1 MARWG
6 YGLRAKAMLALL
18 VACVLALI
26 PVGLLGLQGLE
37 AVRGHFGDAYAR
49 NFTERQAQGIRARVE
64 REVAL
69 SRRLAGS
76 IVTERWLAN
85 PDSGEAR
92 AAFFREAERYRDS
105 FRDAN
110 YFLIHADGRYFH
122 NAAGTDFSNAPR
134 YRLNAEEPDDAW
146 FFNIMGGERDL
157 VVNVNPDAELG
168 VTRVWINVV
177 IRRADEAV
185 GLAGTGLD
193 LSRFLEEFVR
203 ADEAGVT
210 PLIIDAE
217 GAIQA
222 HPDPDRIAYGSAAGL
237 ESEGSLKAALGGD
250 SSALEAA
257 MARADRGGNTP
268 VFTAT
273 LDDRPQRLAV
283 TAVPALDWYVISAV
297 DLEAATV
304 LEGPWLQSTVAAGG
318 VTLLVLLGG
327 FAWGVDRLILRPLR
341 SLQHS
346 ASALAEGDY
355 RVTLPEARRDEIGDL
370 GQAFGSMAEQVAEHT
385 SRLEEGVRQ
394 RTRELETANQ
404 RIRDSI
410 DYAALIQR
418 ALLPDGRLAEALG
431 PDHFILWHPRD
442 GVGGDFYLFRSEADG
457 DRFLVGTVDC
467 AGHGVPGALM
477 TMLARAAFDEA
488 MNTLGIESP
497 AALLHRADETLRDMV
512 RQSAMPETVATNL
525 DAGLVFVD
533 RAAGQLRFAGARIAL
548 HASDGDEVR
557 ELAPGRRALC
567 DRRQGEYTDQTCA
580 TASGTTYYLVTDGY
594 LDQAGGDHGFGFGN
608 TRFRELLRDHARRP
622 MAEQAAALEETLANY
637 RGDHE
642 QRDDITVLAFRVT

>member
-18 VACVLALI
+18 AACLLALV
-26 PVGLLGLQGLE
+26 PVGLLGLQGIE

-64 REVAL
+64 REAAL
-69 SRRLAGS
+69 SRRLADS
-76 IVTERWLAN
+76 IVTERWLEK

-92 AAFFREAERYRDS
+92 TDFFREAERYRHS

-110 YFLIHADGRYFH
+110 YFLIHGDGRYFH
-122 NAAGTDFSNAPR
+122 NAADTEFSSEPR
-134 YRLNAEEPDDAW
+134 YRLSRDEADDAW
-146 FFNIMGGERDL
+146 FFNIMDGERDL

-168 VTRVWINVV
+168 VTRVWVNVV
-177 IRRADEAV
+177 IRRNGEAT

-193 LSRFLEEFVR
+193 LSRFLAEFVR

-210 PLIIDAE
+210 PMIVDAA

-222 HPDPDRIAYGSAAGL
+222 HPDADRIAYGSAAGL
-237 ESEGSLKAALGGD
+237 ESEGSLKAALGNE
-250 SSALEAA
+250 SAALEQA
-257 MARADRGGNTP
+257 MARADRDGFTP

-273 LDDRPQRLAV
+273 LDGRTQRLAV

-297 DLEAATV
+297 DLDAATV
-304 LEGPWLQSTVAAGG
+304 LEGPWLQSAVAAGG
-318 VTLLVLLGG
+318 ATLLVLLGG

-346 ASALAEGDY
+346 ATALAEGDY
-355 RVTLPEARRDEIGDL
+355 RVALPEGRRDEIGDL
-370 GQAFGSMAEQVAEHT
+370 GQAFGSMAEQVADHT

-394 RTRELETANQ
+394 RTRELEAANR

-410 DYAALIQR
+410 NYAALIQR
-418 ALLPDGRLAEALG
+418 ALLPDGRLTEALG

-442 GVGGDFYLFRSEADG
+442 GVGGDFYLFRSEAGG

-497 AALLHRADETLRDMV
+497 AALLRRADATLRDMV

-533 RAAGQLRFAGARIAL
+533 RTAGQLRFSGARIAL
-548 HASDGDEVR
+548 HASDGTEVR
-557 ELAPGRRALC
+557 ELPAGRRALC
-567 DRRQGEYTDQTCA
+567 DRRQGEYTDQSHPTDPRA
-580 TASGTTYYLVTDGY
+580 TYYLVTDGY

-622 MAEQAAALEETLANY
+622 MAEQAAALEEALASY

>member
-1 MARWG
+1 
-6 YGLRAKAMLALL
+6 MLALL
-18 VACVLALI
+18 AACLLALI
-26 PVGLLGLQGLE
+26 PVGFLGLQGLE
-37 AVRGHFGDAYAR
+37 TVRGHFGDAYAR

-69 SRRLAGS
+69 ARRLADS
-76 IVTERWLAN
+76 TLTETWLQQ
-85 PDSGEAR
+85 PDSAAAR

-105 FRDAN
+105 FRDGN

-122 NAAGTDFSNAPR
+122 NAADTDFSDEPR
-134 YRLNAEEPDDAW
+134 YRLNRGEPDDAW
-146 FFNIMGGERDL
+146 FFNIMAGERDL

-177 IRRADEAV
+177 VRRAGEAV

-203 ADEAGVT
+203 ADEVGVT
-210 PLIIDAE
+210 PLIVDAD

-237 ESEGSLKAALGGD
+237 ESAGQESEGSLEAALKGD
-250 SSALEAA
+250 SRALTAA
-257 MARADRGGNTP
+257 MARADRGGVIP
-268 VFTAT
+268 VITAN
-273 LDDRPQRLAV
+273 LDGRPQRLAV

-304 LEGPWLQSTVAAGG
+304 LEGPWLQSAALAGG

-341 SLQHS
+341 SLQYS
-346 ASALAEGDY
+346 ATALAEGDY
-355 RVTLPEARRDEIGDL
+355 RVALPESRRDEIGDL

-394 RTRELETANQ
+394 RTRELETANR
-404 RIRDSI
+404 RIQDSI
-410 DYAALIQR
+410 NYAALIQR
-418 ALLPDGRLAEALG
+418 ALLPDGRLTETLG

-442 GVGGDFYLFRSEADG
+442 GVGGDFYLFRSEAGG

-477 TMLARAAFDEA
+477 TMLARTAFDEA
-488 MNTLGIESP
+488 MNTLGIDSP
-497 AALLHRADETLRDMV
+497 AALLRRADETLREMV

-525 DAGLVFVD
+525 DAGLVCVD
-533 RAAGQLRFAGARIAL
+533 RAAGRLRFAGARIAL
-548 HASDGDEVR
+548 HASDGAEVQ
-557 ELAPGRRALC
+557 ELAPARRALC
-567 DRRQGEYTDQTCA
+567 DRRQGEYTDQSHPTDPRM
-580 TASGTTYYLVTDGY
+580 TYYLVTDGY

-622 MAEQAAALEETLANY
+622 MTEQATALEEALSSY